1 MHWADYR
8 TVCELRAW
16 EHHED
21 AARINAEG
29 WKTARTGSSPVTK
42 AIAKAL
48 MTLAA
53 RLDATV
59 ATHKAVQ
66 TRACGQTNATV
77 P

>member
-1 MHWADYR
+1 MDWVDSGIVREVQAR
-8 TVCELRAW
+8 
-16 EHHED
+16 EHHEIV
-21 AARINAEG
+21 ARVNAEG
-29 WKTARTGSSPVTK
+29 WKTARTGSSPVVK

-48 MTLAA
+48 MALAV

-59 ATHKAVQ
+59 ATRKAVQ